1 VIDIT
6 TMGIMTH
13 LVTMRRKCS
22 AAGRKLA
29 GFFGMSARN
38 RLCKLNVRNGESAR
52 VPTSC
57 PTRRRLARAFS
68 VLENIVWTRRRY
80 QDPLFGK
87 AAEERI
93 VWRELLEL
101 ELQSIDEHLD
111 KISAEAGKLGL
122 RSVFIPEREGDDKDR
137 VGSFGLSAR
146 LPGSTSD
153 RPRR

>member
-1 VIDIT
+1 MIDIT
-6 TMGIMTH
+6 TISIMTH
-13 LVTMRRKCS
+13 KGTMRMKCREV
-22 AAGRKLA
+22 GRKLA
-29 GFFGMSARN
+29 GLFGMSAKN
-38 RLCKLNVRNGESAR
+38 TLNLRNGESGS

-57 PTRRRLARAFS
+57 PTPRRLARAFS
-68 VLENIVWTRRRY
+68 VLENIAWTRRRY

-111 KISAEAGKLGL
+111 KISVEAGKLGL

>member
-1 VIDIT
+1 MIDIT
-6 TMGIMTH
+6 TISIMTYIG
-13 LVTMRRKCS
+13 TMRMKCCE
-22 AAGRKLA
+22 AGRKLA
-29 GFFGMSARN
+29 GLFGMSAKN
-38 RLCKLNVRNGESAR
+38 TLSLPNGESGR
-52 VPTSC
+52 FPTSC